1 MSTVLFLLSFGSL
14 IGLAC
19 RLNVLDVWND
29 PMSFFAHV
37 AGAALSAVM
46 LGASITEPI
55 TLPHIFVQS
64 CVAYC
69 LAFTLESYRYA

>member
-1 MSTVLFLLSFGSL
+1 MSPILFLLAFGSL

-19 RLNVLDVWND
+19 RLNVLDIKREPVA
-29 PMSFFAHV
+29 FIAHV
-37 AGAALSAVM
+37 AGAVISAAM

-69 LAFTLESYRYA
+69 LAFTLEAYAYA

>member
-1 MSTVLFLLSFGSL
+1 MSAVLFLLSFGSL

-19 RLNVLDVWND
+19 RLNVLNVRDD

-37 AGAALSAVM
+37 GGAALSALM
-46 LGASITEPI
+46 LGASMTEPI